1 MHNLLCKIIFSFLV
15 FFPMTTMA
23 AENYT
28 DKKILFIDS
37 YHAGFEWSDGI
48 AQGVRDVLE
57 KTEVELKVVHMD
69 TKRHASEEFI
79 KSAALKVKAVIEKFK
94 PDVVIASDDNASKYL
109 IVPYYK
115 NADLPVVF
123 CAVNW
128 DASVYGFPCKNV
140 TGMVEVALVPEII
153 KNLKKYAKGKSIG
166 FIAAD
171 RLSAK
176 KEYQYHRE
184 LLNIGY
190 IQAYFAK
197 SFQEWKNMYLKLQNE
212 VDMAIMLNHV
222 GITGWNDRQAQTF
235 VENHTKI
242 PMGAR
247 NRWDMPFSLI
257 GIVNIPDE
265 QGTWAAHAALKI
277 LEGVPPNKIPLTRNK
292 QGKLFFNLRIGKQLG
307 ITTPPPFAT
316 ILD

>member
-1 MHNLLCKIIFSFLV
+1 MRNLLCKFLFSFLV
-15 FFPMTTMA
+15 LFPMTTMA
-23 AENYT
+23 VENYAG
-28 DKKILFIDS
+28 KKILHIDS
-37 YHAGFEWSDGI
+37 YHTGFEWSDGI
-48 AQGVRDVLE
+48 AQGIRDVLE
-57 KTEVELKVVHMD
+57 KSEVDLKVVHMD
-69 TKRHASEEFI
+69 TKRNASEAFI
-79 KSAALKVKAVIEKFK
+79 KSAALKAKAVIEKFK

-140 TGMVEVALVPEII
+140 TGMVEVALIPEIV
-153 KNLKKYAKGKSIG
+153 KHLKRYVKGNSIG

-176 KEYQYHRE
+176 KEYQFHRE

-190 IQAYFAK
+190 TQAYFAK
-197 SFQEWKNMYLKLQNE
+197 NFQEWRKLFLKLQDE

-222 GITGWNDRQAQTF
+222 GITGWNDRQARTL
-235 VENHTKI
+235 VENHIKI

-257 GIVNIPDE
+257 GIVNIPEE
-265 QGTWAAHAALKI
+265 QGAWAARAALKI
-277 LEGVPPNKIPLTRNK
+277 LEGVPPSKIPLTRNK
-292 QGKLFFNLRIGKQLG
+292 QGKLFFNPRIGRKLG
-307 ITTPPPFAT
+307 IATPPPFAA
-316 ILD
+316 ISD

>member
-1 MHNLLCKIIFSFLV
+1 MHNLWRKIIFSFLV
-15 FFPMTTMA
+15 IFPMTTMA
-23 AENYT
+23 AENYAG
-28 DKKILFIDS
+28 KKILFIDS

-48 AQGVRDVLE
+48 AQGVRGVLE
-57 KTEVELKVVHMD
+57 KTAVELKVVHMD
-69 TKRHASEEFI
+69 TKRNASEAFI
-79 KSAALKVKAVIEKFK
+79 KSAALKVKAVIEEFK
-94 PDVVIASDDNASKYL
+94 PDVVIASDDNACKYL

-115 NADLPVVF
+115 NTDLPVVF

-128 DASVYGFPCKNV
+128 DAAVYGFPCKNV
-140 TGMVEVALVPEII
+140 TGMVEVALIPEII
-153 KNLKKYAKGKSIG
+153 KNLKKYAKGNSIG

-184 LLNIGY
+184 ILNIDY
-190 IQAYFAK
+190 AQAYFAK
-197 SFQEWKNMYLKLQNE
+197 NYQEWKRMFLKLQDE

-222 GITGWNDRQAQTF
+222 GITDWNDRQAQTF

-247 NRWDMPFSLI
+247 NGWDMSFSLI
-257 GIVNIPDE
+257 GVVNIPDE
-265 QGTWAAHAALKI
+265 QGTWATHAALKI
-277 LEGVPPNKIPLTRNK
+277 LEGVPPSKIPLTRNK
-292 QGKLFFNLRIGKQLG
+292 QGKLFFNLRIGKKLG

-316 ILD
+316 ISD

>member
-1 MHNLLCKIIFSFLV
+1 M
-15 FFPMTTMA
+15 PTMA
-23 AENYT
+23 VENYSG
-28 DKKILFIDS
+28 KKILHIDS
-37 YHAGFEWSDGI
+37 YHAGFDWSDGI
-48 AQGVRDVLE
+48 VQGVRDVLE
-57 KTEVELKVVHMD
+57 KSEVELKVVHMD
-69 TKRHASEEFI
+69 TKRNASEEFI

-140 TGMVEVALVPEII
+140 TGMVEVALIPEII
-153 KNLKKYAKGKSIG
+153 KHLKRYAKGSSIG

-176 KEYQYHRE
+176 KEYRYHHK

-190 IQAYFAK
+190 TQAYFAK
-197 SFQEWKNMYLKLQNE
+197 NFQEWKKLFLKLQDE

-222 GITGWNDRQAQTF
+222 GIIGWNAGQAQTF
-235 VENHTKI
+235 VENHIKI

-247 NRWDMPFSLI
+247 NSWDMPFSLI
-257 GIVNIPDE
+257 GIVNIPEE
-265 QGTWAAHAALKI
+265 QGAWAARAALKI
-277 LEGVPPNKIPLTRNK
+277 LEGVPPSKIPLTRNK
-292 QGKLFFNLRIGKQLG
+292 QGKLFFNPRIGKKLG

-316 ILD
+316 ISD

>member
-1 MHNLLCKIIFSFLV
+1 
-15 FFPMTTMA
+15 MA

-28 DKKILFIDS
+28 GKKILHIDS

-48 AQGVRDVLE
+48 VQGVRDVLE
-57 KTEVELKVVHMD
+57 KSEVELKVVHMD
-69 TKRHASEEFI
+69 TKRNASEEFK
-79 KSAALKVKAVIEKFK
+79 KSAALRVKAAIEKFK
-94 PDVVIASDDNASKYL
+94 PDVVIASDDNASKYV

-128 DASVYGFPCKNV
+128 DASIYGFPCKNV
-140 TGMVEVALVPEII
+140 TGMVEVALIPELI
-153 KNLKKYAKGKSIG
+153 KHLKRYAKGDRIG

-171 RLSAK
+171 RLSSK

-184 LLNIGY
+184 LLNISY
-190 IQAYFAK
+190 TQAYYANT
-197 SFQEWKNMYLKLQNE
+197 FQEWKKMFLKLQNE
-212 VDMAIMLNHV
+212 ADMAIFISRV
-222 GITGWNDRQAQTF
+222 GITGWDDRQAQTL
-235 VENHTKI
+235 VENHLKI
-242 PMGAR
+242 PMGTR

-257 GIVNIPDE
+257 GIANIPEE
-265 QGTWAAHAALKI
+265 QGAWAARAALKI

-292 QGKLFFNLRIGKQLG
+292 QGKLFFNLRIGKKLG

>member
-1 MHNLLCKIIFSFLV
+1 MHSLLCKIIFSLLV
-15 FFPMTTMA
+15 FFPMGTMA

-28 DKKILFIDS
+28 GKKILFIDS

-48 AQGVRDVLE
+48 ARGARDVLE
-57 KTEVELKVVHMD
+57 KTGVELKVVHMD
-69 TKRHASEEFI
+69 TKRNASEVFI
-79 KSAALKVKAVIEKFK
+79 KSAALEVKAVIEKFK

-140 TGMVEVALVPEII
+140 TGMVEVALIPEII
-153 KNLKKYAKGKSIG
+153 KHLKRYAKGNRIG

-190 IQAYFAK
+190 TQAYFAK
-197 SFQEWKNMYLKLQNE
+197 NFQEWREMFLKLQDE

-222 GITGWNDRQAQTF
+222 GIADWNHRQAQTF
-235 VENHTKI
+235 VEDHTKI

-265 QGTWAAHAALKI
+265 QGAWAAHAALKI
-277 LEGVPPNKIPLTRNK
+277 LEGVPPSKIPLTRNK
-292 QGKLFFNLRIGKQLG
+292 QGKLFFNLRIGQKLG
-307 ITTPPPFAT
+307 ITTAPPFAT
-316 ILD
+316 LAD